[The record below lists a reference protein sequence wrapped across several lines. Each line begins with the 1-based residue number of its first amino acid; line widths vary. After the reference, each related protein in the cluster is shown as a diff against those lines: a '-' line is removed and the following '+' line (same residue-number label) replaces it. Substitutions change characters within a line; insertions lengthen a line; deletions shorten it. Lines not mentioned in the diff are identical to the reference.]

1 MSTTGI
7 KFKQIQSV
15 KDDAFN
21 VDSIPDYTL
30 AMQVGNKSFRF
41 CILDTRAN
49 KCLWLEDY
57 SFSSILFTEQLLD
70 QLNLI
75 FDEHMVLQAGFWEN
89 IFLSFQNQQF
99 TLIPEAVF
107 KPEQA
112 ADYLQLTADTVSEP
126 LDVNFYKHATSGMV
140 NVFAAQRKIA
150 DWFKAVYLNKH
161 INFIHHTSAF
171 IEGLKQEN
179 TSTAKPFRGLS
190 ILIEESYLTIAMVNG
205 QQLEFCNTYLY
216 TSVSDFVY
224 YVMLVMQELKLDP
237 ETCKVIL
244 YGGISHD
251 SAIFNTLYKYIRN
264 VNFGAKPKHL
274 DFSYKFDEVLD
285 HRYFSI
291 YTIYL
296 CK

>member
-1 MSTTGI
+1 MSTTGV

-15 KDDAFN
+15 KDDEFN
-21 VDSIPDYTL
+21 VDSIPEYTL
-30 AMQVGNKSFRF
+30 SMQIGNKSFRF
-41 CILDTRAN
+41 CILDTRVN

-75 FDEHMVLQAGFWEN
+75 FDDHMVLQAGFWQN

-112 ADYLQLTADTVSEP
+112 ADYLQLAADTTLEP
-126 LDVNFYKHATSGMV
+126 MDVHYYKHVSSGMV
-140 NVFAAQRKIA
+140 NVFAAQRKTI

-161 INFIHHTSAF
+161 IQLVHHTSAF
-171 IEGLKQEN
+171 IEGLKYN
-179 TSTAKPFRGLS
+179 NSSSAKPSQTLS
-190 ILIEESYLTIAMVNG
+190 ILIEESYLTIALVDG
-205 QQLEFCNTYLY
+205 QQLEFCNTYYY
-216 TSVSDFVY
+216 TSVQDFVY
-224 YVMLVMQELKLDP
+224 YTMLVMQELKLNP

-274 DFSYKFDEVLD
+274 EFGYKFDEVLD

-291 YTIYL
+291 YNIYL